1 LLDNFI
7 PYATILL
14 VQFAY
19 EGKIPRKAEEHS
31 DNRIGVLPP
40 VVFPS
45 TGSNFHLFVAT
56 HAAVQ
61 VNPVQVGLGQVGLGQ
76 IGPFFWPVNALS
88 DRDLTGLTGQGRG

>member
-1 LLDNFI
+1 MEAKWRFCLLRRGMLNNHT
-7 PYATILL
+7 YLA
-14 VQFAY
+14 
-19 EGKIPRKAEEHS
+19 
-31 DNRIGVLPP
+31 GVDSALN
-40 VVFPS
+40 
-45 TGSNFHLFVAT
+45 TA